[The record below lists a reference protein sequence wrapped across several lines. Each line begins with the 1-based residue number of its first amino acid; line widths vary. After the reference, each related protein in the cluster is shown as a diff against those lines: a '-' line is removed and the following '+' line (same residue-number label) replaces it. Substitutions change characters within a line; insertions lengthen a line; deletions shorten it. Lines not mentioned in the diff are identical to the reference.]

1 MWTLPPVLSQVANMK
16 LHLVTLG
23 APIQREEEGRPVG
36 GAHSVL
42 GPVVVRGMRTCELAA
57 DRFVFEA

>member
-1 MWTLPPVLSQVANMK
+1 MK

-23 APIQREEEGRPVG
+23 APIQRAEEGRPVG
-36 GAHSVL
+36 GAHSVS
-42 GPVVVRGMRTCELAA
+42 GPVVVRGVWACELAA